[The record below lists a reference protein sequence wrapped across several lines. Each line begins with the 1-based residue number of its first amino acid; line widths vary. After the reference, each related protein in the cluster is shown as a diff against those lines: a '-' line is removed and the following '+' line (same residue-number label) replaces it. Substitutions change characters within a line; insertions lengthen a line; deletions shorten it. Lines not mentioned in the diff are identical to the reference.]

1 MLEAETALAEL
12 VAALAT
18 VDADMCVILYK
29 VGVDADVRCRCRCRL
44 VRCRSALKFEWLRE

>member
-18 VDADMCVILYK
+18 VDADMCVILYIK
-29 VGVDADVRCRCRCRL
+29 LVWMPMSDVDDDADWSDVE
-44 VRCRSALKFEWLRE
+44 VP